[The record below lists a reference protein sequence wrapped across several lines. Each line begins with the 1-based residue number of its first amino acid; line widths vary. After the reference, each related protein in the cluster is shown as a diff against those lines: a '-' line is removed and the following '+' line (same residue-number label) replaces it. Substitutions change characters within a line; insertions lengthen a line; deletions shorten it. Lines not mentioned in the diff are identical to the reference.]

1 MDNALKKIGYCY
13 QKGNAEREKYGVPR
27 IDKQVGY
34 RRHHSDSYLN
44 ELTPVPVAKY
54 QPNKW
59 GFYDMIGNSPEL
71 MADILPC
78 EKDPNFGTN
87 FFNTP
92 HDGGWTPNIPGGI
105 WGQIMAYQTALDKQL
120 KDPCFICRKNAY
132 YLFRGTPSCSAYK
145 SYPDGTLF
153 PNGHIARIAPAI
165 FLRRDVNGPICAFRL
180 CIGPKLKP
188 TYVD

>member
-1 MDNALKKIGYCY
+1 M
-13 QKGNAEREKYGVPR
+13 PR

-34 RRHHSDSYLN
+34 RGHHTDGYLN
-44 ELTPVPVAKY
+44 ALTPVPVAKY

-78 EKDPNFGTN
+78 EKDPHEGTN
-87 FFNTP
+87 FISTP
-92 HDGGWTPNIPGGI
+92 HDRGWTPKIPGGI

-132 YLFRGTPSCSAYK
+132 YLFRGTPHCSTYK

-153 PNGHIARIAPAI
+153 PNGFDAKIAPAI
-165 FLRRDVNGPICAFRL
+165 FLRRDVNGPICSFRL

-188 TYVD
+188 TYID